1 MRAMSA
7 VSNWP
12 KSNERLGLLG
22 SLTSMP
28 SISTLTWC
36 ELVPRMKTEVWPP
49 GPPVCTM
56 LRPGTLASASG
67 SVRRCSRSISAAVM
81 TVTELAIS
89 RAGVATAVG
98 LYTTCA
104 LASGAASAGGNCVR
118 GGALDDRGA
127 GAGARGRTTGR
138 ATTTSGRLR
147 SGDALCCERAGE
159 EQRGP
164 KETSM
169 VDVRKKGRSLAARC
183 AATAMEYMIRDLGR
197 DVCGTSPA
205 NEVSPDVPP
214 YELARL
220 CQHTPADM
228 LACDH

>member
-1 MRAMSA
+1 
-7 VSNWP
+7 
-12 KSNERLGLLG
+12 
-22 SLTSMP
+22 MP
-28 SISTLTWC
+28 SMSTLTWFA
-36 ELVPRMKTEVWPP
+36 LVPRMKTEVWPP

-56 LRPGTLASASG
+56 LRPGTLARASG
-67 SVRRCSRSISAAVM
+67 TVRRCSRSISAAVM

-164 KETSM
+164 KKTSM
-169 VDVRKKGRSLAARC
+169 VDVRRKGRSLAARC
-183 AATAMEYMIRDLGR
+183 APTARENKPDLGR
-197 DVCGTSPA
+197 DHSGTSPA
-205 NEVSPDVPP
+205 HQVSPHLPP

-228 LACDH
+228 LACDHG

>member
-28 SISTLTWC
+28 SMITLTWFA
-36 ELVPRMKTEVWPP
+36 LVPRMKTEVWPP

-56 LRPGTLASASG
+56 LRPGTLARASG
-67 SVRRCSRSISAAVM
+67 TVRRCSRSISAAVM
-81 TVTELAIS
+81 TVTELALS

-127 GAGARGRTTGR
+127 RAGRGRATGR
-138 ATTTSGRLR
+138 ATITSGRLR

-169 VDVRKKGRSLAARC
+169 LDVRKKERSLAARG
-183 AATAMEYMIRDLGR
+183 AATGTEYMIGDLGR
-197 DVCGTSPA
+197 DVGGTSLA

-220 CQHTPADM
+220 CQ
-228 LACDH
+228 